1 MTRIISRK
9 WTFVALMA
17 TILAS
22 VAALSPLA
30 TGALAQSGASPSAA
44 DPDVT
49 IMVDGQPIPGSEI
62 EPGVA
67 LPVDLT
73 FTSGDQ
79 FIYSTK
85 IVCVPELGPAF
96 PALISGRYKTAV
108 NVHNPNND
116 PANITKWL
124 TLSPPQGQPP
134 ITGSQIQ
141 ETLGPWYAFDIDCP
155 HMKNDFG
162 LPQGAQTTGGKGFL
176 VVQSD
181 VELDVAAIY
190 TQIVQ
195 RPNGV
200 GSSMEVEYI
209 EGRQGFTTHGPDLT
223 VQVTAPALVTGC
235 TTGTGDCNIQVNFA
249 ITNLGDVDFS
259 HDFEVKFELTNNA
272 PTTITVP
279 ASLGVAAGQTRNL
292 GASFSSI
299 NDCFVPNCTT
309 KVTVDPNNL
318 AKELDETNNSDERT
332 DTP

>member
-9 WTFVALMA
+9 WTLVALMA

-22 VAALSPLA
+22 AAALSLLA
-30 TGALAQSGASPSAA
+30 AGALAQGGASPSAA
-44 DPDVT
+44 DPDGLFT
-49 IMVDGQPIPGSEI
+49 EDG
-62 EPGVA
+62 
-67 LPVDLT
+67 LPVPSGHVSRTADEIDLT
-73 FTSGDQ
+73 FTSDQ
-79 FIYSTK
+79 FTYSTK

-96 PALISGRYKTAV
+96 PALIAGRYKTAV
-108 NVHNPNND
+108 NVHNPGD
-116 PANITKWL
+116 QWANITKWL

-209 EGRQGFTTHGPDLT
+209 EGRHRVITHGPDLT
-223 VQVTAPALVTGC
+223 VQVYLPTIILSGC
-235 TTGTGDCNIQVNFA
+235 ATGTGDCTLKWFFKLS
-249 ITNLGDVDFS
+249 NLGDVDYN
-259 HDFEVKFELTNNA
+259 HGWEVKYELSNNA
-272 PTTITVP
+272 PETRAANVSLSPGQTVNISQTIT
-279 ASLGVAAGQTRNL
+279 GMN
-292 GASFSSI
+292 
-299 NDCFVPNCTT
+299 NCFVPNCTT
-309 KVTVDPNNL
+309 KVTIDPYN
-318 AKELDETNNSDERT
+318 AIVELDETNNSGERT